1 MFCLLGKIGNCKT
14 PMLEIIQMLISVKK
28 RLNFTTN
35 TNESNL
41 PDTEYLKELKVTLSE
56 FPETYSEATS

>member
-14 PMLEIIQMLISVKK
+14 PMLEITQLLISVKK